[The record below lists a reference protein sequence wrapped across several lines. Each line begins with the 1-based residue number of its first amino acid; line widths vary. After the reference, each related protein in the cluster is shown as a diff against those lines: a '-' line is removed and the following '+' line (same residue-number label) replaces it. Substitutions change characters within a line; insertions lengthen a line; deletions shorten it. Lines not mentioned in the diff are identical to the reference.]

1 MFYSDQGNGMSNPI
15 SRSLDFVVDFATL
28 GEYRVIGDQI
38 TDDNAEDRLWS
49 SDVEWQPAPRSRE
62 VECHLPRLHNR
73 ASMMSRELA
82 RVRG

>member
-1 MFYSDQGNGMSNPI
+1 MNGKHMNSAI
-15 SRSLDFVVDFATL
+15 TRSLDFVVDFATL

-38 TDDNAEDRLWS
+38 NDDSAENRLWS

-73 ASMMSRELA
+73 ATTMSRELA